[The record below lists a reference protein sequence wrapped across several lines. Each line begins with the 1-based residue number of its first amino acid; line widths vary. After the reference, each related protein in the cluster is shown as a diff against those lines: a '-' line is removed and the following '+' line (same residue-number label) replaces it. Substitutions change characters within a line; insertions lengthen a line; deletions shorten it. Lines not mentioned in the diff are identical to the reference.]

1 MINLSAWQ
9 EYVERRCGFV
19 LPPSQQSWLEYTI
32 ESVAKSLETDVNYL
46 YIQVCRDKEI
56 EQLLFDRLLISET
69 RFFRHQESVDFVLKK
84 YDEHR
89 LNQKRTPILRDFRVW
104 SAGCSAGQEVY
115 SVAMGM
121 QMISDSVSEPASYIV
136 SGSDLSQKSLKS
148 AQTAQYLDKDI
159 KGVPMRYRHY
169 LQQVKVDNPEQE
181 FVLGQPKVWQ
191 VSQKITKQCHFFW
204 QNLFLKPPLDLP
216 LQNIILCQNV
226 LIYFRKFDQR
236 DILNYF
242 VQHLDVGG
250 YLVLAPSEVM
260 FWQHPKMKRVDNI
273 FVNAWQKIEH

>member
-19 LPPSQQSWLEYTI
+19 LPPSQQNWLEHSV
-32 ESVAKSLETDVNYL
+32 ESVAKTLDIDVNTL
-46 YIQVCRDKEI
+46 YIQVCRDKEV
-56 EQLLFDRLLISET
+56 EQLLFDKLLIAET

-84 YDEHR
+84 YEEHR
-89 LNQKRTPILRDFRVW
+89 LTQKGVAHSQPFRVW
-104 SAGCSAGQEVY
+104 SAGCSAGQEAY
-115 SVAMGM
+115 SLAMGM
-121 QMISDSVSEPASYIV
+121 QMVSDSIAELPSYV
-136 SGSDLSQKSLKS
+136 VVGSDLSQKSLKS
-148 AQTAQYLDKDI
+148 AQTAQYADKDI
-159 KGVPMRYRHY
+159 KGIPVRYRHY
-169 LQQVKVDNPEQE
+169 LQQVKADDPDDE
-181 FVLGQPKVWQ
+181 FLSAQPRVWQ
-191 VSQKITKQCHFFW
+191 VVPKITKQCQFFW

-216 LQNIILCQNV
+216 LQHIILCQNV

-242 VQHLDVGG
+242 VQRLAVGG

-260 FWQHPKMKRVDNI
+260 FWQHPKMKRVEHI